1 MTDATGPPTVADGEP
16 PAPPEQVL
24 VEIEAVAVD
33 LARMAGERIM
43 ETLTREIAVEYK
55 DQGEDG
61 WPPSNPVSE
70 VDHAVEEFL
79 RERVGE
85 RFPDHGIIGEEI
97 DTHPDREDTFVW
109 AVDPVDGTT
118 NFINGFPLYAVSIG
132 VLHHGLPVVGA
143 IWCSTGHALR
153 PGVYH
158 ARLGGELCF
167 EGEAMP
173 SGRPAIGVTR
183 KLGAGPA
190 GSPGRFRGWDI
201 RVTGSAAIECAFVA
215 AGIFQY
221 AVFTAPSIWDVAG
234 GVCLSQAAG
243 LSVMTNGP
251 RGVEDFRRFEAP
263 REVQDDR
270 EPSLRDW
277 RQFIAMGSEEATGGI
292 GEMMSRRRNR
302 VMFRV
307 RRVLW
312 RFAARF
318 LIPR

>member
-1 MTDATGPPTVADGEP
+1 MSDAASPPAVPPEGPPP
-16 PAPPEQVL
+16 PSEDAL
-24 VEIEAVAVD
+24 REIEAVAVD
-33 LARMAGERIM
+33 LARMAGERIQ

-61 WPPSNPVSE
+61 RPPSNPVSE
-70 VDHAVEEFL
+70 VDRAVEQFL
-79 RERVGE
+79 RERLGE
-85 RFPDHGIIGEEI
+85 RFPDHGIIGEEM
-97 DTHPDREDTFVW
+97 DSHPDRDDAFVW

-158 ARLGGELCF
+158 AHRGGVLCF
-167 EGEAMP
+167 EGESMP
-173 SGRPAIGVTR
+173 TGRPASGVSR
-183 KLGAGPA
+183 KLGSGPA

-215 AGIFQY
+215 SGIFQY

-234 GVCLSQAAG
+234 GVCLAQSAG
-243 LSVMTNGP
+243 LSVMTNGA
-251 RGVEDFRRFEAP
+251 RGIEDFGRFEAP
-263 REVQDDR
+263 AEVQADR

-277 RQFIAMGSEEATGGI
+277 REFIVMGQPEATGGI

-302 VMFRV
+302 VLFRA

-312 RFAARF
+312 RLAARF
-318 LIPR
+318 LMPR

>member
-1 MTDATGPPTVADGEP
+1 MSDPAPASTVPPDGPPP
-16 PAPPEQVL
+16 PSDDAL
-24 VEIEAVAVD
+24 REIEAVAVE
-33 LARMAGERIM
+33 LARMAGERIQ

-55 DQGEDG
+55 DEGTDG
-61 WPPSNPVSE
+61 RPPSNPVSE
-70 VDHAVEEFL
+70 VDRAVEQFL
-79 RERVGE
+79 RERLGE

-97 DTHPDREDTFVW
+97 DSHPDRDDAFVW

-158 ARLGGELCF
+158 AHRGGALCF
-167 EGEAMP
+167 EGEPMP
-173 SGRPAIGVTR
+173 TGRPASGVSR

-234 GVCLSQAAG
+234 GVCLAQSAG
-243 LSVMTNGP
+243 VSVMTNGT
-251 RGVEDFRRFEAP
+251 RGVEDFGRFEAP
-263 REVQDDR
+263 AEVQADR

-277 RQFIAMGSEEATGGI
+277 RQFIVMGSPEATGGI

>member
-1 MTDATGPPTVADGEP
+1 MSDAAPASTVPPDGPPP
-16 PAPPEQVL
+16 PSDDAL
-24 VEIEAVAVD
+24 REIEAVAVE
-33 LARMAGERIM
+33 LARMAGERIQ

-61 WPPSNPVSE
+61 RPPSNPVSE
-70 VDHAVEEFL
+70 VDRAVEQFL
-79 RERVGE
+79 RERLGE
-85 RFPDHGIIGEEI
+85 RFPDHGIIGEEM
-97 DTHPDREDTFVW
+97 DSHPDRDDAFVW

-158 ARLGGELCF
+158 AHRGGALCF
-167 EGEAMP
+167 EGEPMP
-173 SGRPAIGVTR
+173 TGRPASGVSR

-234 GVCLSQAAG
+234 GVCLAQSAG
-243 LSVMTNGP
+243 VSVMTNGA
-251 RGVEDFRRFEAP
+251 RGVEDFGRFEAP
-263 REVQDDR
+263 AEVQADR

-277 RQFIAMGSEEATGGI
+277 RQFIVMGSPEATGGI